1 MLVEHKK
8 SDVIVDVRGE
18 EVGGAGKKNTEI
30 ILHQSMQHD
39 QILRSLGLEY
49 LV

>member
-1 MLVEHKK
+1 MLVEYKK

-18 EVGGAGKKNTEI
+18 EVGGAGKKDIEI

-39 QILRSLGLEY
+39 QILRSFRLEY

>member
-1 MLVEHKK
+1 MLVQHKK
-8 SDVIVDVRGE
+8 LDVIVDVRGE
-18 EVGGAGKKNTEI
+18 EAGGAGKKDIDI

-39 QILRSLGLEY
+39 QILRRIGLEY